1 LDAATVA
8 GFLGGIALFLLG
20 MKTMTQGLR
29 VASGDALRTI
39 LTSATRS
46 RFRGILSGIAIT
58 GAVQSSSAVIFA
70 TIGFVNAALISLPQ
84 SVGVIYGAS
93 VGTSLTSW
101 IVAAVGFDLDLKA
114 LALPI
119 LAVGMGLNLTGGDSS
134 RAPFGTAVAGLGL
147 FFLGLDVLSGTFA
160 GVDEG
165 LSLDAFTGTG
175 LLPLL
180 LFTGIGFLLT
190 TLMQSSS
197 AAMAVTITAAAQ
209 GVVPLHA
216 AAAFVLGA
224 VLGTCTTAAFA
235 GLAATPGG
243 RRSALSHVALNV
255 ATTLV
260 GFAAMPF
267 LLPATQVASGW
278 IADGEN
284 VAITLALFHTSV
296 VVLGVLVMIPITDRM
311 VYRLSQLFV
320 VEEVDETRIRYL
332 DRNILETPVMAVD
345 ALWLEVRRLGKR
357 TRKMLKWVL
366 DTPDTPVE
374 KLEAKKREV
383 DDLAEAIIRFG
394 GRLGRQGGTTEEVER
409 DTYNALRVTNYFVD
423 AAERALDIHRL
434 EGDAEIVDPEL
445 EARTAEYMESAR
457 AFLKDA
463 DARRSKYDPDLARD
477 RYNELEEDYQEVK
490 RALLRAGVAG
500 GVDPEKLAVVL
511 ERFRAIRRATDQL
524 LKAGLYR
531 MKGPEVDPAD
541 YKD

>member
-1 LDAATVA
+1 MVA
-8 GFLGGIALFLLG
+8 GFLGGIGLFLLG

-29 VASGDALRTI
+29 VASGDALRKI

-46 RFRGILSGIAIT
+46 RFRGILSGMAIT

-84 SVGVIYGAS
+84 SVGIIYGAS

-119 LAVGMGLNLTGGDSS
+119 IAVGMGLNLTGGDSS

-160 GVDEG
+160 GVNEG
-165 LSLDAFTGTG
+165 FSMDAFAGTG
-175 LLPLL
+175 VLSLL
-180 LFTGIGFLLT
+180 LFIGIGFLLT

-209 GVVPLHA
+209 GVIPLHA

-224 VLGTCTTAAFA
+224 VLGTCTTAVFA
-235 GLAATPGG
+235 GMAATPGG

-255 ATTLV
+255 VTAAV
-260 GFAAMPF
+260 GFALMPV
-267 LLPATQVASGW
+267 LLPVVETVSGW
-278 IADGEN
+278 VGNGQN
-284 VAITLALFHTSV
+284 VAVTLALFHTAV
-296 VVLGVLVMIPITDRM
+296 VALGVLVMLPVTNVM
-311 VYRLSQLFV
+311 VHRLSQLFV
-320 VEEVDETRIRYL
+320 LDEADETRIRYL
-332 DRNILETPVMAVD
+332 DRNVLETPVMAVD

-357 TRKMLKWVL
+357 SRKMLKWVL
-366 DTPDTPVE
+366 DRPDTPVE

-394 GRLGRQGGTTEEVER
+394 GRLGRQGGTTEAIER
-409 DTYNALRVTNYFVD
+409 DTYNALRVANYYVD
-423 AAERALDIHRL
+423 AAERALDIHKL
-434 EGDAEIVDPEL
+434 GGEAHIDDAEL

-457 AFLKDA
+457 TFLKES
-463 DARRSKYDPDLARD
+463 DARRSRYDPDLARD
-477 RYNELEEDYQEVK
+477 RYDELEEDYQDVK
-490 RALLRAGVAG
+490 RSLLQAGVAG
-500 GVDPEKLAVVL
+500 GVDPEKLALVL
-511 ERFRAIRRATDQL
+511 ERFRAIRRATDQV

-531 MKGPEVDPAD
+531 LKGPEVDPAD
-541 YKD
+541 FKG

>member
-1 LDAATVA
+1 MDAATVA

-134 RAPFGTAVAGLGL
+134 RAHFGTAVAGLGL

-409 DTYNALRVTNYFVD
+409 DTYNALRVTNYFMD

-541 YKD
+541 YRD